1 LAYKLNKNRGKFIV
15 FEGIDGSGKTTQVQ
29 RLANRFIK
37 EKKYIYKTF
46 EPTDGPIG
54 SLAKQMMTGRIK
66 ADNKTIALLFA
77 ADRIDHLLNDI
88 NGIIPMLK
96 EGINVISDRYYF
108 SSYAYQSPYIEME
121 KIIEA
126 NSISAQIIRPDINI
140 FIDTEPQTAFNRLK
154 KKGSR
159 LELYENIN
167 NMQKVREFY
176 FKAFEKLKN
185 EEKILIINGND
196 IPDNIELKI
205 WNNINKLLT

>member
-1 LAYKLNKNRGKFIV
+1 MNKNRGKFIV

-29 RLANRFIK
+29 RIANRLIK
-37 EKKYIYKTF
+37 EKKKVYKTF

-54 SLAKQMMTGRIK
+54 SLAKQMMTRRIK

-88 NGIIPMLK
+88 NGIMTMLQD
-96 EGINVISDRYYF
+96 GINVISDRYYL
-108 SSYAYQSPYIEME
+108 SSYAYHSPYIQME
-121 KIIEA
+121 KVIEA
-126 NSISAQIIRPDINI
+126 NAISAQILKPDINI

-159 LELYENIN
+159 LQLYENIK

-176 FKAFEKLKN
+176 FKAFDKLKN
-185 EEKILIINGND
+185 EEKIVIIDGND
-196 IPDNIELKI
+196 TADNVELKI